1 MKKSILMFIM
11 FCLSMQ
17 TIASTKEM
25 EQYISAL
32 DKAITERG
40 KYMLIKENRIDR
52 LKNLAVQSRDNTPE
66 QQYGNYAALINEY
79 MNYSLDSALHY
90 AKIAKSVALK
100 ADNYN
105 LRADAEMNIAYI
117 YNLTGLMTKDAYDI
131 FSRLDRDALSGK
143 YISRYYI
150 LGLQIY
156 YNLANQA
163 FDSKVNAKYRT
174 IAQAYRD
181 SALYYS
187 PDNEIIKANKYIEDG
202 NYEKA
207 RNIVSEGLSEHMTSP
222 DAAAR
227 FHVLAKI
234 CGLQNNATQRK
245 QYLAQ
250 AALLDMINGTR
261 EYMALQELARMLYD
275 EGDTER
281 AYRYIHRSISDAIA
295 CNARSRM
302 LEMSKDIPIIDT
314 DYDRKQ
320 AETKFKLYTAC
331 MAIGILSVLLLAV
344 SIYVHKRNRKLQAAK
359 LLQENLNMQLEAGNV
374 EQSRL
379 NEELRRLNG
388 NLQRANSEWEVL
400 NGKLQQANRIKE
412 EYITLFINMCS
423 QYLSKMESYRNNLKK
438 IAAQRNF
445 DMLYNA
451 IKSDF
456 EINKE
461 IDEFYMQFDKAF
473 LHLFPTFVDD
483 FNKLLQPDCKIK
495 LKSDERLNT
504 ELRIFALTR
513 LGIHDSEKVAA
524 FLRCS
529 VSTIYNYR
537 TKMKNRAIDRDNFE
551 EKFMNRY

>member
-1 MKKSILMFIM
+1 
-11 FCLSMQ
+11 MQ
-17 TIASTKEM
+17 TIALSKEL

-32 DKAITERG
+32 DDAIADRS
-40 KYMLIKENRIDR
+40 KYMRIKENRIDSI
-52 LKNLAVQSRDNTPE
+52 KSIAMQSMNSKPE
-66 QQYGNYAALINEY
+66 QQYGDYVALINEY

-90 AKIAKSVALK
+90 AKIARSVALK
-100 ADNYN
+100 ANNYN
-105 LRADAEMNIAYI
+105 LRADADMNIAYI

-143 YISRYYI
+143 YIGRYYI

-163 FDSKVNAKYRT
+163 FDAQINAKYRT

-181 SALYYS
+181 SALHYS
-187 PDNEIIKANKYIEDG
+187 PDNEIIKANKYIENG

-207 RNIVSEGLSEHMTSP
+207 RKVASKGLSERETSP

-234 CGLQNNATQRK
+234 CGLQNNAMQRK

-250 AALLDMINGTR
+250 AALLDMVNGTR

-320 AETKFKLYTAC
+320 AETRFKLYTAC
-331 MAIGILSVLLLAV
+331 TAIGILSVLLLAI
-344 SIYVHKRNRKLQAAK
+344 SIYVHKRNQKLQVAK
-359 LLQENLNMQLEAGNV
+359 LLQETLNKQLEAGNM

-388 NLQRANSEWEVL
+388 DLQQANTEWEVL

-412 EYITLFINMCS
+412 EYITLFISLCS
-423 QYLSKMESYRNNLKK
+423 QYLSKMEGYRNNLKK
-438 IAAQRNF
+438 IAARRNF

-451 IKSDF
+451 IKSDV

-461 IDEFYMQFDKAF
+461 IEEFYIQFDKAF

-495 LKSDERLNT
+495 LKNDERLNT

-537 TKMKNRAIDRDNFE
+537 TKMKKCAIDRDDFE